1 MHHHVHSQVR
11 THQQVNILG
20 QPLGVVMVHPM
31 VDQEVGAGD
40 CLPQLLI
47 FALSKV
53 HMPKVPQPFVLLLPK
68 VPFKCPLLK
77 HTCERV
83 SGVCGRGGLVV
94 QSFVSL
100 SQTHILVMS
109 CRGCFVDKGWKVSG
123 WHSQQAMASMLGQ
136 REVTCVRWAWASC
149 WARAGVQGGGA
160 PSGLHVGP
168 GRCGGGLGGSLPW
181 PCSSLFFHV
190 QGCQSTLEGSPPV
203 QQRSWVPLS

>member
-11 THQQVNILG
+11 NHQQVNILG

-83 SGVCGRGGLVV
+83 SGVCG
-94 QSFVSL
+94 
-100 SQTHILVMS
+100 
-109 CRGCFVDKGWKVSG
+109 
-123 WHSQQAMASMLGQ
+123 
-136 REVTCVRWAWASC
+136 
-149 WARAGVQGGGA
+149 QGGTC
-160 PSGLHVGP
+160 GP
-168 GRCGGGLGGSLPW
+168 VLCFPEPDTHLGDEL
-181 PCSSLFFHV
+181 
-190 QGCQSTLEGSPPV
+190 QGVFC
-203 QQRSWVPLS
+203 R